1 MEMISMSSRR
11 RRRRSKNK
19 RRRRRRRRRLTM
31 TDDDDE
37 NDDDQS
43 INAPQRFPPHLHH
56 VATLHCKLKI
66 FKKKSLIF
74 TASSTNC

>member
-1 MEMISMSSRR
+1 
-11 RRRRSKNK
+11 
-19 RRRRRRRRRLTM
+19 M
-31 TDDDDE
+31 TDDDDD

-66 FKKKSLIF
+66 FKKKVADFHSILNKLLTCSWRHFEDLI
-74 TASSTNC
+74 